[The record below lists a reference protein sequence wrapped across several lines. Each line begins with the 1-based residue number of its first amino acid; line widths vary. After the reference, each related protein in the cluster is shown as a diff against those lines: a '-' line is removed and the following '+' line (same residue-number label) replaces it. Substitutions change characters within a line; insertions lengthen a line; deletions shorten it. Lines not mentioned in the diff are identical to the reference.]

1 MQPRGRGVR
10 TYPLEELTPGE
21 FEALAFLFARAGDPA
36 VVPVRNKD
44 RGLDVRLPD
53 DRQFTRRGWQA
64 KRYAKDEIHWGQCR
78 KSVETAVA
86 FWRPPRITFVFAHEL
101 SAKEQVE
108 FRTDLVE
115 EIAHPL
121 VLDYVPEAEIQ
132 RWLRGTDEGRQA
144 ATWLFEDSEPA
155 QEQMQRAMAMAGPLR
170 DAMHAAERL
179 AEIQAHL
186 DKDPHFD
193 YTTVT
198 DKVGGPVTPSAKGT
212 VLSVFKRQDD
222 VDVRFDAREKFPGA
236 LDQLGMEGAIVF
248 SDDEAGRQAR
258 QAIDEA
264 LRTGKG
270 VSAPAGAGIR
280 LSEVPVGMRG
290 VMTDEPVFGELTLL
304 PVETEAPA
312 PPPPKLVGVLT
323 AAEHELG
330 VAFVIAET
338 PVEGWD
344 GTLAA
349 AAGGLHILHSIRG
362 DDDSLEHNF
371 NWRHVFGEGSALEQL
386 LACRVLRAA
395 LAGEEVRLLVPATR
409 DQMWLLKRLEGDY
422 AEDIRDLQL
431 REQFLE
437 FVAELEEWVGQA
449 IVVPARPS
457 DEDVA
462 TLSRT
467 LGRVR
472 NPQSTPTWERFEVT
486 LTGEIPDHP
495 IEVLVHQPRYVT
507 LFDQELFLGIEQ
519 MHLPLAVSSP
529 TEDGVELTPVS
540 GHEQLAAVLYRP
552 AELAPDAIPK
562 PGQSREGRVQYRD
575 PQAEDESEPAA

>member
-10 TYPLEELTPGE
+10 TYPLEELDPGE
-21 FEALAFLFARAGDPA
+21 FEALTFLFARAEDPA
-36 VVPVRNKD
+36 AVPVRNKD

-53 DRQFTRRGWQA
+53 ARQFTRRGWQA

-78 KSVETAVA
+78 ESVETAVA
-86 FWRPPRITFVFAHEL
+86 FWRPPRITFLFAHEL
-101 SAKEQVE
+101 SAKEQVG

-115 EIAHPL
+115 KIGHP
-121 VLDYVPEAEIQ
+121 VALDYVPEAEIQ
-132 RWLRGTDEGRQA
+132 RWLRDTDEGRQA

-186 DKDPHFD
+186 NRDPHFD
-193 YTTVT
+193 YATVT
-198 DKVGGPVTPSAKGT
+198 DKVGAPMTPSAQGT
-212 VLSVFKRQDD
+212 VLSVFTRRDD
-222 VDVRFDAREKFPGA
+222 VDVRFDAREKFSGA
-236 LDQLGMEGAIVF
+236 VEQFGMEGAIVF

-264 LRTGKG
+264 LRTGEG
-270 VSAPAGAGIR
+270 VSTPVGAGIR

-290 VMTDEPVFGELTLL
+290 IMTDEPVYGELTLL

-312 PPPPKLVGVLT
+312 PPPSRLVGLLT
-323 AAEHELG
+323 AGEHELG
-330 VAFVIAET
+330 VAFVAAET

-349 AAGGLHILHSIRG
+349 ATGGLHILHSIRG
-362 DDDSLEHNF
+362 DESSLEHHID
-371 NWRHVFGEGSALEQL
+371 WRHIFGEGSALEQL

-395 LAGEEVRLLVPATR
+395 LAGEAVRLLVPTSRA
-409 DQMWLLKRLEGDY
+409 QIWLLERFDGDY
-422 AEDIRDLQL
+422 AEDIRDLEL
-431 REQFLE
+431 REEFLG

-472 NPQSTPTWERFEVT
+472 NSQSTGTWERIEAT
-486 LTGEIPDHP
+486 RIGEIPNHP

-519 MHLPLAVSSP
+519 MHLPLAESSP
-529 TEDGVELTPVS
+529 TERGAELTPVP
-540 GHEQLAAVLYRP
+540 GHEQLAATLIRP
-552 AELAPDAIPK
+552 AELAAEAIPG
-562 PGQSREGRVQYRD
+562 PGQPREGRIHYRD
-575 PQAEDESEPAA
+575 PQVEDESGPAA